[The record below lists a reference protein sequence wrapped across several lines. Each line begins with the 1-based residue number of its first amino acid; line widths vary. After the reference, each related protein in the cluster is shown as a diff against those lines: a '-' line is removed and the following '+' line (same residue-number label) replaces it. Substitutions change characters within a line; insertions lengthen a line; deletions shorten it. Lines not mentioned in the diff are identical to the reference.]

1 MIDTIGL
8 YIGGSKVQEYSSD
21 WLASKYQ
28 LDQNLDAY
36 EKWSSLIGDV
46 PELFDPASGPYADP
60 AGGYPNVVQ
69 FPGVPNQS
77 NAPSIPAR
85 ELNIPLGFFF
95 SESPGLAIP
104 LIGLQYHD
112 VEIRLTLR
120 PLRELYTITDVSGV
134 RTQFGYRLDSA
145 KGTNIYVSSWNS
157 QYGPLPESLNNNYVE
172 YFDISGTPRN
182 FLTDIGVTIPNSDNV
197 AIQPRLQCTYVYL
210 TEDERR
216 VFGSKKLEYMVKQVQ
231 EFKYPNI
238 SSKNQLQIDAHSLVT
253 RFLWFARRS
262 DWVFRNDY
270 ANLTNWKY
278 TDPAKRPY
286 ARAPY
291 KNQTTSITTTDAFGI
306 PVTTDTVVKIIQS
319 SSGVLIPGTARNIM
333 TAARILCGG
342 TEIFEEKSA
351 NYFSEIIPYRSNIG
365 NGYAHL
371 LNGLLSQT
379 ALYPIYSYSFAL
391 NSGALQPSGSI
402 NTSRISKIDL
412 EVDVQSLPSDANYSY
427 NFTVFAESINFL
439 EIASGLGGMKYSI

>member
-1 MIDTIGL
+1 MIDTVGL

-21 WLASKYQ
+21 WSASKYQ
-28 LDQNLDAY
+28 LDQNLDSY

-60 AGGYPNVVQ
+60 ATGYPNVVQ
-69 FPGVPNQS
+69 YPGLPVQS

-112 VEIRLTLR
+112 VEIRITLR
-120 PLRELYTITDVSGV
+120 PLRELYTIMDVSGV

-145 KGTNIYVSSWNS
+145 KGTNTYASVWNT
-157 QYGPLPESLNNNYVE
+157 QYGPLSESLNTNYVE
-172 YFDISGTPRN
+172 HFDISGTPRN
-182 FLTDIGVTIPNSDNV
+182 FLTDLGVTTPISDNV
-197 AIQPRLQCTYVYL
+197 AIQPRLQCTYIYL
-210 TEDERR
+210 TEEERR
-216 VFGSKKLEYMVKQVQ
+216 VFASKKLEYMVRQVQ

-238 SSKNQLQIDAHSLVT
+238 SSKHQLQVDAHSLVT
-253 RFLWFARRS
+253 RFIWFARRS
-262 DWVFRNDY
+262 DWFFRNDY

-286 ARAPY
+286 VRAPY
-291 KNQTTSITTTDAFGI
+291 KNQTISTTITDAFGD
-306 PVTTDTVVKIIQS
+306 PVTTNTVVKIIQS

-333 TAARILCGG
+333 TTARILCGG

-351 NYFSEIIPYRSNIG
+351 NYFSEIMPYRSNIG

-412 EVDVQSLPSDANYSY
+412 EVDVQSLPVDANYAY